1 MLRCA
6 PPHSPITSR
15 SPRLCA
21 IPSALGLARVRGL
34 AWLNNL
40 AATHT
45 AASSG
50 RASRLAG
57 RLQPEVGATKAV
69 FAPSLASQFPGSLAR
84 RGRLMHAR
92 LPLLPRLLR
101 ATALSPGG
109 QTRFHSAERL
119 MEPVYG
125 GGEGRV
131 VVVAVSGTL

>member
-1 MLRCA
+1 MRHDSPEGCNRKSEPRRRYLPLALPRNFLVASRA
-6 PPHSPITSR
+6 PRPHS
-15 SPRLCA
+15 LC
-21 IPSALGLARVRGL
+21 GCM
-34 AWLNNL
+34 
-40 AATHT
+40 
-45 AASSG
+45 
-50 RASRLAG
+50 
-57 RLQPEVGATKAV
+57 
-69 FAPSLASQFPGSLAR
+69 
-84 RGRLMHAR
+84 MHAR